1 MTRQDII
8 EYLKQKKHFFQE
20 KYYIKQIG
28 LFGSFAANEQ
38 IESSDI
44 DLVYELIEGKSLSY
58 YQFIELE
65 ELLSDHFN
73 RKIELVN
80 YKYMNPIIKFKTKDK
95 ILYV

>member
-8 EYLKQKKHFFQE
+8 EYLKQKKPFFQE